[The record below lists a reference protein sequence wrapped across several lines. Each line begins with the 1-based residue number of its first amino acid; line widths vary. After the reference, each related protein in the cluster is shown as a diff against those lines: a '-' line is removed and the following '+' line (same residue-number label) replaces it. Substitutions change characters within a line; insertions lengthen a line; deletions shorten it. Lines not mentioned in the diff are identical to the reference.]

1 MKIVMVGPFG
11 LRPKGTVSV
20 RALPLARALVRRG
33 HSVSLLVPP
42 WNYPQDSG
50 RVFEDEGVLVRN
62 VTLPAPRPLLN
73 HLEITRLLVQ
83 GARAEQPDVVHTFKP
98 KSYAG
103 LTAWA
108 WWNGRRF
115 WYPPAR
121 LVVDTDDWEGAGGWN
136 DLEPYSPLQRVFFAW
151 QERWG
156 LTHAD
161 AVTVA
166 SRALQTLVWS
176 LGVPRRKVFYL
187 PNGVTPAAFT
197 VETERVAAIRDRYA
211 IGGRPVVLLY
221 TRFFEF
227 RLQRLVAVW
236 QRVLAE
242 RPDAHLFI
250 AGKGLFGEETR
261 LRRLL
266 AEAGL
271 ADTVVE
277 AGWVPPEDVP
287 GHLALADVAL
297 FPMDDTL
304 LNRTKCSVKLAE
316 LLAAGVPVVAEAVGQ
331 VVETIEQD
339 VSGRLVP
346 PGRPEVFA
354 RAVLDLLAN
363 PEKRQAMGHAAC
375 ERMERHFSWD
385 RLATL
390 AEAAYL
396 KP

>member
-33 HSVSLLVPP
+33 HCVSVLVPP

-50 RVFEDEGVLVRN
+50 RSFEDEGVLVRN
-62 VTLPAPRPLLN
+62 VTLPAPLPVLN
-73 HLEITRLLVQ
+73 HLEITRCLVRM
-83 GARAEQPDVVHTFKP
+83 ARAEHADVIHAFKP

-103 LTAWA
+103 LTAWV
-108 WWNGRRF
+108 WWNFRRF
-115 WYPPAR
+115 WYPQAR

-136 DLEPYSPLQRVFFAW
+136 DLEPYGPVQRAFFAW

-166 SRALQTLVWS
+166 SRALQTLAWS
-176 LGVPRRKVFYL
+176 LGVPRSHVFYL
-187 PNGVTPAAFT
+187 PNGVSPAAITPAPA
-197 VETERVAAIRDRYA
+197 RIAAIRDHLA
-211 IGGRPVVLLY
+211 LGEQPVVLLY

-227 RLQRLVAVW
+227 RLERLVAVW
-236 QRVLAE
+236 REVVAD
-242 RPDAHLFI
+242 RADARLLI
-250 AGKGLFGEETR
+250 VGKGLFGEETR
-261 LRRLL
+261 LRRLM
-266 AEAGL
+266 ADAGL
-271 ADTVVE
+271 AGTVIE
-277 AGWVPPEDVP
+277 AGWVEAEDVP
-287 GHLALADVAL
+287 GYLALADVAL

-331 VVETIEQD
+331 VAEYIEPGT
-339 VSGRLVP
+339 SGLLVP
-346 PGRPEVFA
+346 AGHPKMFAGALLRLLRDEKKSKALGRAA
-354 RAVLDLLAN
+354 R
-363 PEKRQAMGHAAC
+363 
-375 ERMERHFSWD
+375 ERMQREFSWD
-385 RLATL
+385 RLAAL

-396 KP
+396 A